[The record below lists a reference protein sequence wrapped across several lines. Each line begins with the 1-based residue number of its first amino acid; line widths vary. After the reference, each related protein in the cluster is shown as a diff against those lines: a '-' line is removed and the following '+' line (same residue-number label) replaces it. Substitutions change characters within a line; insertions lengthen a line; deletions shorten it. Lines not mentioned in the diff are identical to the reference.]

1 MTDESSHRGPHLPRP
16 ASMHFEIRLADEARH
31 GPPRVGTM
39 IWANR
44 AALGAGGHI
53 GTDSVIHKRDEAAR
67 VMYWT
72 ADPIPQQ
79 CERGSHRAGPW
90 AISPLRAHP
99 PPRR

>member
-1 MTDESSHRGPHLPRP
+1 
-16 ASMHFEIRLADEARH
+16 MHFEIWLADEARH

-53 GTDSVIHKRDEAAR
+53 GTDSVILKRDEAAR

-72 ADPIPQQ
+72 AEPLPSGD
-79 CERGSHRAGPW
+79 HRAGQ
-90 AISPLRAHP
+90 
-99 PPRR
+99 